1 MCVCG
6 VCAFVC
12 CLCPVQ
18 SETGCSGCWFQV
30 GPTLLLHKAGEAPY
44 AQRRKQGGVSMF
56 ACLFVCLLVFAYFCL
71 LFAGAC
77 LFLILFAGAC
87 FLLFCLFVLA
97 SWVGDPLTQSSN
109 EKHICKYVCT
119 YVAQTPAIA

>member
-1 MCVCG
+1 MHKGENKVG
-6 VCAFVC
+6 SL
-12 CLCPVQ
+12 CLLV
-18 SETGCSGCWFQV
+18 
-30 GPTLLLHKAGEAPY
+30 
-44 AQRRKQGGVSMF
+44 
-56 ACLFVCLLVFAYFCL
+56 CLFVCLLVFIYFCL

-77 LFLILFAGAC
+77 FFLILFAGAC

-97 SWVGDPLTQSSN
+97 SWVGDALTQSSN